1 MIKKL
6 LFLSMVAVVA
16 LYGVLDTAAKGMA
29 EDKIAERAEAAAG
42 GRASATADVDS
53 FPFVF
58 KLLASGNAGDISLH
72 VTDVVT
78 PALSFAAVDVE
89 LSGVVLD
96 KGKLL
101 GQRKAVVT
109 DIDSGTL
116 TLGIDGAQVS
126 KALRNVPVT
135 ITGGRVEVQ
144 VAGQARVANVSLG
157 AGGSIR
163 VSVPSGPSVN
173 IPVPRTALGQCEASA
188 LRVDDDRI
196 ELSCTFT
203 EVPPALLAVAQR

>member
-6 LFLSMVAVVA
+6 LILSIVAVLA
-16 LYGVLDTAAKGMA
+16 LYGVVDMAAKGMA
-29 EDKIAERAEAAAG
+29 EDKIAERAEASVG
-42 GRASATADVDS
+42 GRATATADVDS
-53 FPFVF
+53 FPFVL
-58 KLLASGNAGDISLH
+58 KLLGSGSAGDISLH
-72 VTDVVT
+72 VTDVAT
-78 PALSFAAVDVE
+78 ATLSFASVDVQ

-116 TLGIDGAQVS
+116 TLGIDAAQVS
-126 KALRNVPVT
+126 KALRNAPVT

-144 VAGQARVANVSLG
+144 VAGQARAADVTLG

-173 IPVPRTALGQCEASA
+173 IAVPRTALGQCEASA

-196 ELSCTFT
+196 ELSCTFD